1 MRRYTMPGL
10 YAAFC
15 LSWAGVITCVVLH
28 EDVGGR
34 WPWMLSVCAALLFT
48 LLLLLVWLWRLG
60 CGLYRWH
67 PSVREVLFL
76 LVAGLLF
83 CWEFRGFTPITW
95 YKLDVSCC
103 SGVGTTPTWHVSP
116 LQRAYMSV
124 FDDWSAGRF
133 GHRLVANDEEF
144 HQNYFPRVG
153 HGPCRISF
161 SSYAGITKPVGDAFV
176 LDLPQDDARNVRLS
190 LADDSEAL
198 GVIVIP
204 GAVWYEANSS
214 YVESELEPREWAGKA
229 GYSWNTARPGMTL
242 ELPMEGNRV
251 CFILVYR
258 PGVEE
263 DWPADC
269 SPYDVVPFGI
279 TRE

>member
-1 MRRYTMPGL
+1 
-10 YAAFC
+10 
-15 LSWAGVITCVVLH
+15 
-28 EDVGGR
+28 
-34 WPWMLSVCAALLFT
+34 MLSAGGALLFT
-48 LLLLLVWLWRLG
+48 FLLLLVWLLRLV

-67 PSVREVLFL
+67 PAVREVLFL

-83 CWEFRGFTPITW
+83 CWEFRGFTPIIW

-153 HGPCRISF
+153 HGPCWISF

-176 LDLPQDDARNVRLS
+176 LDLPQDDARNMRLS

-198 GVIVIP
+198 GEIWRRTLLPPYCPHRGRVKLPAPFAGRRWRMGIITCRWCVRGVNFAWGP
-204 GAVWYEANSS
+204 PRFALRPP
-214 YVESELEPREWAGKA
+214 ESAIEVLLRRGNFAAALREKFPQRGC
-229 GYSWNTARPGMTL
+229 GR
-242 ELPMEGNRV
+242 
-251 CFILVYR
+251 
-258 PGVEE
+258 
-263 DWPADC
+263 
-269 SPYDVVPFGI
+269 
-279 TRE
+279 